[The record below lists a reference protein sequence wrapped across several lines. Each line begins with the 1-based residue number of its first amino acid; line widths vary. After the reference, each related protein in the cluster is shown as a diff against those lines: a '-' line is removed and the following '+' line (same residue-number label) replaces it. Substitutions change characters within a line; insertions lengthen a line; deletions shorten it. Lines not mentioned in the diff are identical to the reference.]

1 MAIHVHTATG
11 EASRVYSISLNTTTD
26 GCFLR
31 GRGASCTFRLLQ
43 TIFVCNCVLQVRYT
57 GYMDKTLH
65 ERQLYL
71 RSDCRE
77 GHANV
82 VSNYVLLSYRLLT
95 LFVHT

>member
-1 MAIHVHTATG
+1 M
-11 EASRVYSISLNTTTD
+11 
-26 GCFLR
+26 
-31 GRGASCTFRLLQ
+31 
-43 TIFVCNCVLQVRYT
+43 LQVRYT

-82 VSNYVLLSYRLLT
+82 VSKT
-95 LFVHT
+95 LCIIIISL